1 MTSDREHTRYADIE
15 AWKTKDGSIIRELMH
30 PASHASRAQSLA
42 EATVR
47 SGQRTALHRHARSEE
62 LYHIVEGAGL
72 MTLGPR
78 EFAVAAGD
86 TICIP
91 SGTAHCIANPGET
104 PLRLLCCCSPAY
116 SHEDTELL

>member
-1 MTSDREHTRYADIE
+1 MTNDGAHTRYADIA

-42 EATVR
+42 EATI
-47 SGQRTALHRHARSEE
+47 GPGERTALHRHVHTEE
-62 LYHIVEGAGL
+62 LYHILEGTGR
-72 MTLGPR
+72 MKLGPR
-78 EFAVAAGD
+78 EFDVEAGD

-91 SGTAHCIANPGET
+91 NGTAHCIANPGRT